1 MNTFLFKSVC
11 NTNSRYSHVR
21 PRPVSAQSM
30 SLGVK
35 KTMISDD
42 RMVLDSP
49 SIASGSLYP
58 GDVDFSLSGSGFV
71 KFASVS
77 IPENVLQAS
86 QVLNVATYNLGTDTK
101 YTIGKYAGIHRRAP
115 VMIDCLFRQKLDIIC
130 LQEIGTYTV
139 GLLKKADKY
148 KVIGCKH
155 PGRQI
160 NTCDG
165 LAMCYKTDR
174 FSYLDSKI
182 IVHLGSQ
189 QNSRK
194 CVDLPAMCSQ
204 AILIQDK
211 LTKEKIL
218 AVGTHMYET
227 IATGCPAAVD
237 ELAKAMSHLISVYTP
252 HRAIILGDLNRQ
264 RSNTTD
270 RPYFDFRSKLCSIMG
285 KDINTFALLPSS
297 NFDVK
302 TNQVDWIVPLNL
314 LDDKITYD
322 RSPSCTMVMERLGNA
337 TLNIAGFPESPDVPG
352 IMPTPISDHPVYSLT
367 ILYNAKLKTH

>member
-1 MNTFLFKSVC
+1 
-11 NTNSRYSHVR
+11 
-21 PRPVSAQSM
+21 
-30 SLGVK
+30 
-35 KTMISDD
+35 
-42 RMVLDSP
+42 
-49 SIASGSLYP
+49 
-58 GDVDFSLSGSGFV
+58 
-71 KFASVS
+71 
-77 IPENVLQAS
+77 
-86 QVLNVATYNLGTDTK
+86 
-101 YTIGKYAGIHRRAP
+101 
-115 VMIDCLFRQKLDIIC
+115 
-130 LQEIGTYTV
+130 
-139 GLLKKADKY
+139 
-148 KVIGCKH
+148 
-155 PGRQI
+155 
-160 NTCDG
+160 
-165 LAMCYKTDR
+165 MCYKTDR

-367 ILYNAKLKTH
+367 ILYNAKLKPIEKPKDEGKKEEEKKGNIGEDAKVD